1 MRRDQIGVADFLPAT
16 RGVAVPEEAP
26 PSKTV
31 ASTLR
36 TGLRARYRTI
46 LRTTPAPPPMT
57 RLRTTPGASI
67 P

>member
-46 LRTTPAPPPMT
+46 PAAPPLT
-57 RLRTTPGASI
+57 RVRMTPGASI
-67 P
+67 S